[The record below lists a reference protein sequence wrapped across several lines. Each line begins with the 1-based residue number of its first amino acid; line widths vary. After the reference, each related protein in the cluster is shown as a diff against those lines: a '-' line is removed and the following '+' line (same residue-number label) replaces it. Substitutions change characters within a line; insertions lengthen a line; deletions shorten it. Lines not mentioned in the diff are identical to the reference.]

1 MGRIFGGREV
11 LVRLSN
17 HRFRFIRR
25 KPFSSNANKPS
36 ITNSNNAAAADG
48 DGSLSKYDAYRDLD
62 KLDFMTAAKILFTN
76 PPKQKKFGIDFHL
89 VQLFF
94 VCMPSLG
101 IPTHKILFL
110 VTAVYLVAQYARY
123 EMRRMEAELEVKK
136 QAEEEAK
143 AKEMELKEAE
153 EKEARSDPEILEVKE
168 RLGKLEEVV
177 KEFVVESKKQSGNCA
192 IAKNQ
197 KGDNEKKQLTI
208 EPSKSASEDNHSKQ
222 TSNGRRAASS
232 GQQDTSVLAVVT
244 DTSQKNHVGGSRDEK
259 K

>member
-1 MGRIFGGREV
+1 MGRIFGGRVV

-17 HRFRFIRR
+17 HRFRFIQR
-25 KPFSSNANKPS
+25 KPFSSNGNKPA
-36 ITNSNNAAAADG
+36 TPNSNNAAAAADG

-76 PPKQKKFGIDFHL
+76 PPKQKKFGISDSLGITVSIFGTYTYSCIFVIFRIDFHL
-89 VQLFF
+89 
-94 VCMPSLG
+94 
-101 IPTHKILFL
+101 
-110 VTAVYLVAQYARY
+110 
-123 EMRRMEAELEVKK
+123 ELEVKK

-208 EPSKSASEDNHSKQ
+208 EPCKSASEDNHSKQ
-222 TSNGRRAASS
+222 TSNGRRAESS